1 MSDLI
6 TCVLPTYNGEKY
18 IRESIDSV
26 LAQTY
31 ENWELIIVNDAST
44 DGTLEIVKE
53 YVNRD
58 KRIFIISN
66 ETNQK
71 LPKSLNIGFAKAKG
85 EYYTWTSDDNA
96 YKPQAFEKMLNVLK
110 TNPNFDMVHCD
121 MDYIDENGKI
131 AQELIVDCSL
141 ETLLEVNNTIGSCFL
156 YTKAIADKIG
166 GYDESQFLVED
177 YDYWLRI
184 AFAGQIIT
192 LHENL
197 YAHMFHK
204 DSLSTTNLLKV
215 KQKAIAL
222 QSRYFELFL
231 PKFPHLAQ
239 SYQRFQEKIRIDSLA
254 DSLMILP
261 KDGAIKAY
269 KEINATLGKKQAL
282 RLYKDRFKK
291 TYQTIYLDAMSALG
305 FFYKLKALDYRI
317 KLKLKLRKYEKAYAK
332 SQHYIKQAL
341 QAKQW
346 IFDNTL
352 DGKGGGKGII
362 ISSDQRVIYPEVSGY
377 YIPTL
382 IKWGERELAKSYAE
396 YLLTIQN
403 EDGSWNESYGK
414 YKYTF
419 DTGQILKGLW
429 ELINCK
435 FVSEAQ
441 RQKYESAFLKGCDY
455 IVAQQRQDG
464 SIATDNYDYWELA
477 YGKVVPEAIH
487 LYCLEP
493 LRNAGKKFN
502 APKYEECIKKAL
514 NFYLADKALTDFTTL
529 SHFNA
534 YIIEALIDLGETTRA
549 QDAMDKIATLQR
561 KDGFIQA
568 YPDSNK
574 FTCSTG
580 LFQYAICWAKLG
592 GEENL
597 KRAEKSF
604 YYALDLQNASGGW
617 YGSYGKKANYF
628 PQGEISWAVKYFF
641 DGLYYI
647 SQAKCNDSAPLF
659 YESIEEDDGRY
670 LLFKDLAKDAD
681 KILDVGCGKGR
692 YEKKLFKVYPD
703 KEYFGID
710 FSSNVLKFVPE
721 FIKTPQGGGNLLN
734 LPYDNESF
742 DLVFCSEALEHCVEV
757 QKAIAELA
765 RVTKKGGKILIIDK
779 PIAKLGALQLAEWEQ
794 WFEPNEL
801 KNIMQKQGLDV
812 QIKENIPYE
821 YKADGL
827 FVAWVGEKS
836 NETSLS
842 FK

>member
-18 IRESIDSV
+18 IRESIDSI

-31 ENWELIIVNDAST
+31 KNWELIIVNDAST

-53 YVNRD
+53 YAGRD
-58 KRIFIISN
+58 KRISVINN

-71 LPKSLNIGFAKAKG
+71 LPKSLNIGFAKARG

-96 YKPQAFEKMLNVLK
+96 YKPQAFEKMLNALK
-110 TNPNFDMVHCD
+110 QDSSADMVCCD
-121 MDYIDENGKI
+121 IDIIDENGKKMREI
-131 AQELIVDCSL
+131 TADCSV
-141 ETLLEVNNTIGSCFL
+141 ESLLGVNNTIGSCFL
-156 YTKAIADKIG
+156 YTKTIADKIG

-184 AFAGQIIT
+184 ALQGKIIT

-197 YAHMFHK
+197 YAHRFHK
-204 DSLSTTNLLKV
+204 DSLTTTKSHKV
-215 KQKAIAL
+215 QQKALAL
-222 QSRYFELFL
+222 QKRYFELFL
-231 PKFPHLAQ
+231 PKFPHLKQ
-239 SYQRFQEKIRIDSLA
+239 IYQRFQEKIRIDSLI

-261 KDGAIKAY
+261 KDEAIKAV
-269 KEINATLGKKQAL
+269 KEINATLGKKEAL
-282 RLYKDRFKK
+282 RIYKDRFKK
-291 TYQTIYLDAMSALG
+291 SYKTIYLDAMSALG
-305 FFYKLKALDYRI
+305 IFYKLKALDYRI
-317 KLKLKLRKYEKAYAK
+317 KLKFKLRKNEKAYAK
-332 SQHYIKQAL
+332 SQHYIKQAIK
-341 QAKQW
+341 AKQW
-346 IFDNTL
+346 IFNNTL
-352 DGKGGGKGII
+352 NGERGGGKGIVV
-362 ISSDQRVIYPEVSGY
+362 SSDQRVIYPEVSGY

-382 IKWGERELAKSYAE
+382 IKWGERELAKFYAE

-429 ELINCK
+429 ELINCE
-435 FVSEAQ
+435 FINEAQ
-441 RQKYESAFLKGCDY
+441 KSKYENAFLKGCDY
-455 IVAQQRQDG
+455 IVAQQRKDG
-464 SIATDNYDYWELA
+464 SIATDNYDYWGLA
-477 YGKVVPEAIH
+477 YDKVVPESIH

-493 LRNAGKKFN
+493 LRNAAQKFN
-502 APKYEECIKKAL
+502 KPQYEECIKKAL
-514 NFYLADKALTDFTTL
+514 DFYLADKALTDFTTL

-534 YIIEALIDLGETTRA
+534 YIIEALIDLGETKRA

-568 YPDSNK
+568 YPDSDR

-597 KRAEKSF
+597 QRAEKSF
-604 YYALDLQNASGGW
+604 YYALELQNTSGGW
-617 YGSYGKKANYF
+617 FGSYGKGSNYF

-641 DGLYYI
+641 DALYYI
-647 SQAKCNDSAPLF
+647 SQAKCNDSANFCL
-659 YESIEEDDGRY
+659 ESIDNDDGRY
-670 LLFKDLAKDAD
+670 LLFEDLAKDAD

-692 YEKKLFKVYPD
+692 YEKNLFKIYPNN

-710 FSSNVLKFVPE
+710 FSQKVLQFTPKFM
-721 FIKTPQGGGNLLN
+721 KCYKGGGNLLN
-734 LPYDNESF
+734 LPYTNESF
-742 DLVFCSEALEHCVEV
+742 DLVFCSEALEHCVDV
-757 QKAIAELA
+757 QKAIAELT

-794 WFEPNEL
+794 WFEPNKL
-801 KNIMQKQGLDV
+801 KDIMQKQGLEV

-821 YKADGL
+821 DKADGL
-827 FVAWVGEKS
+827 FVAWIGK
-836 NETSLS
+836 
-842 FK
+842 KI